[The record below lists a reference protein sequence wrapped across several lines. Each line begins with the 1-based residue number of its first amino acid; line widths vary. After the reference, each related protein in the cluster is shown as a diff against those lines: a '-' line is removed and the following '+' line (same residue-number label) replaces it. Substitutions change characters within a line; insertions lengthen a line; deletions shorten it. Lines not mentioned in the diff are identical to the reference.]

1 MTDDTTYS
9 LRGSDRREADPTALT
24 TAALAREVEAL
35 KDLLTLRFEELE
47 RVCQGGDASI
57 NSEISLRQKAVD
69 AKFDAVAREMQLVEH
84 QRVEQKQDAM
94 DSLAAALAAAK
105 EAVKEQTTASALSI
119 NKSENATNEQLKQL
133 TVTFATAIEGV
144 NRTIMDLKERVGKNE
159 SVQAASGGVGQGKQ
173 QSWNVLIAAVIGA
186 GSLFGIIMLIIELA
200 VPR

>member
-1 MTDDTTYS
+1 MID
-9 LRGSDRREADPTALT
+9 LERRTNPDPTTLT
-24 TAALAREVEAL
+24 TAALAREVQAL
-35 KDLLTLRFEELE
+35 KDLLMLRFGELE
-47 RVCQGGDASI
+47 RVCLDGDSATK
-57 NSEISLRQKAVD
+57 SEIVLRQKAIN

-144 NRTIMDLKERVGKNE
+144 NRTIVDLKERVGKNE
-159 SVQAASGGVGQGKQ
+159 NVQAAVGGVGEGREKTQV
-173 QSWNVLIAAVIGA
+173 SFINVIMALIAAA
-186 GSLFGIIMLIIELA
+186 SLIILFA
-200 VPR
+200 H